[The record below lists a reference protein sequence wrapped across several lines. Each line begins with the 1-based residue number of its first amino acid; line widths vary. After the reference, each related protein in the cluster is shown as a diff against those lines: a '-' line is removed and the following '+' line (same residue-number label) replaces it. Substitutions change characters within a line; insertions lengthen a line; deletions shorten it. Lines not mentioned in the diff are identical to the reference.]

1 MIRVALLSRLLR
13 GLHLLLTV
21 RRLFSRLLRSFGRL
35 RQVER
40 LLAKL
45 VLRLGQLLTELSGS
59 VIQFL
64 LTLLLR
70 GIGGS
75 RLLAE
80 LLHLLRDLLLLLRKV
95 FGLLREFWIRARVVL
110 QLPRQL
116 LSGLSGLLSGL

>member
-1 MIRVALLSRLLR
+1 M
-13 GLHLLLTV
+13 T
-21 RRLFSRLLRSFGRL
+21 RLLRSFGRL

-40 LLAKL
+40 LLAEL

-70 GIGGS
+70 GTSGT

-80 LLHLLRDLLLLLRKV
+80 LFHLLRDLLLLLRKV
-95 FGLLREFWIRARVVL
+95 FRLLCEFGIRARVVL
-110 QLPRQL
+110 QLPSQL